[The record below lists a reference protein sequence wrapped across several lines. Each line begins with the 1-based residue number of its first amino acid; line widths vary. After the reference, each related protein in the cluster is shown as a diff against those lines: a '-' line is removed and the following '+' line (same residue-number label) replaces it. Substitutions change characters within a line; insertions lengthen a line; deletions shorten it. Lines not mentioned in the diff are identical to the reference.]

1 MPCGFM
7 ELRGALAELDM
18 TPLEWLSKQVWIHG
32 LLPQSLINWI
42 DFGRLSL
49 EGLRIRAY
57 PKETEYVPSSHELTI
72 DKNWTKL
79 VLDYL
84 E

>member
-49 EGLRIRAY
+49 EGLRRTSLSKGNRVCTFIPRINDRQ
-57 PKETEYVPSSHELTI
+57 EL
-72 DKNWTKL
+72 D
-79 VLDYL
+79 
-84 E
+84 